1 MELPSPKITK
11 IQERT
16 FRAQKI
22 KKHSEKISYIRE
34 MEHSSPE
41 LKQLLCFFKK
51 KFLYFRRHLA
61 KPEKQKFLVFLTV
74 DEAVK

>member
-51 KFLYFRRHLA
+51 KFFIF
-61 KPEKQKFLVFLTV
+61 Q
-74 DEAVK
+74 EAPCKARKTKIPCFSDC

>member
-51 KFLYFRRHLA
+51 KNFYISGGTLQSPKNKNSLF
-61 KPEKQKFLVFLTV
+61 F
-74 DEAVK
+74 

>member
-11 IQERT
+11 LQERT

-34 MEHSSPE
+34 MELSSPE
-41 LKQLLCFFKK
+41 LKQLLCF
-51 KFLYFRRHLA
+51 
-61 KPEKQKFLVFLTV
+61 
-74 DEAVK
+74 

>member
-1 MELPSPKITK
+1 MELSSFKFK
-11 IQERT
+11 KSKERT

-51 KFLYFRRHLA
+51 KIFIF
-61 KPEKQKFLVFLTV
+61 Q
-74 DEAVK
+74 EAPCKARKTKIPWFSDC

>member
-16 FRAQKI
+16 LRAQKI

-34 MEHSSPE
+34 MELSSPE
-41 LKQLLCFFKK
+41 LKQLLCF
-51 KFLYFRRHLA
+51 
-61 KPEKQKFLVFLTV
+61 
-74 DEAVK
+74 